1 MELQDIFNKAHKHFA
16 GMAGPSMDSMIN
28 DCGGA
33 QCAYRGVD
41 EHGNENKCIVGAFIP
56 DELYD
61 ESLEGDALEIEHD
74 TNYTLEFGYN
84 DNRVTEI
91 LAKAFGQ
98 KTLTNE
104 QYILLANLQ
113 RTHDKNAMD
122 WRTYESEDISWYE
135 FIKPAIL
142 SCASDFDLEI
152 GEV

>member
-1 MELQDIFNKAHKHFA
+1 MELQEIFNKAHKHFA
-16 GMAGPSMDSMIN
+16 GMVEPSMGNEESD
-28 DCGGA
+28 DT
-33 QCAYRGVD
+33 QCAYRGAD
-41 EHGNENKCIVGAFIP
+41 GNKCVVGAFIP

-61 ESLEGDALEIEHD
+61 ENLEGDALEIEHD

-113 RTHDKNAMD
+113 SAHDRNAMD
-122 WRTYESEDISWYE
+122 WQNYEKKNDVLWYD

-142 SCASDFDLEI
+142 SCAHEFKLET
-152 GEV
+152 GDNHA